1 MSNASTRWHPPQPQ
15 PSASAA
21 AAGGVKRSGLKL
33 YNSLSDSLV
42 DFTPEDPHRCDDALP
57 TEPFLCSA
65 SWPTAAA
72 GSRSTSAGQPST
84 TVRTW
89 YALQFIHWCIVTL
102 YQGHAR
108 TYLSFDLLRR
118 VMENYFGYNI
128 FMVQPADPFPFSSLA
143 ACLSSCDLIISYL
156 VQVMNITDVDDKI
169 ILKARRNHLLAK
181 FFASPPPPSDVLD
194 RVRHGIL
201 SATTKLQVAPR
212 LLESAIFSLTP
223 LGRASWR
230 S

>member
-1 MSNASTRWHPPQPQ
+1 MSNASTRWHPPQTQ

-57 TEPFLCSA
+57 IEPFLIEPFLCSA
-65 SWPTAAA
+65 SRPTAAA

-84 TVRTW
+84 TARTW
-89 YALQFIHWCIVTL
+89 YALQFIHWFIVTL

-128 FMVQPADPFPFSSLA
+128 FMVQPAEPLSFFVSCCVPFFMRFDNLI
-143 ACLSSCDLIISYL
+143 SCAGDEH
-156 VQVMNITDVDDKI
+156 N
-169 ILKARRNHLLAK
+169 RR
-181 FFASPPPPSDVLD
+181 
-194 RVRHGIL
+194 R
-201 SATTKLQVAPR
+201 
-212 LLESAIFSLTP
+212 
-223 LGRASWR
+223 
-230 S
+230 

>member
-57 TEPFLCSA
+57 IEPFLIAPFLIEPFLIAPFLCSA
-65 SWPTAAA
+65 SRPTAAT

-84 TVRTW
+84 TARTW

-128 FMVQPADPFPFSSLA
+128 FMVQPAEPLSFFVSFCVPFFMRFDNLI
-143 ACLSSCDLIISYL
+143 SCAGDEH
-156 VQVMNITDVDDKI
+156 N
-169 ILKARRNHLLAK
+169 RR
-181 FFASPPPPSDVLD
+181 
-194 RVRHGIL
+194 R
-201 SATTKLQVAPR
+201 
-212 LLESAIFSLTP
+212 
-223 LGRASWR
+223 
-230 S
+230 